1 MPKTCDCAL
10 ALAPA
15 PMITMQTTS
24 IEEQRKA
31 SEKAASIK
39 RAISAGAAGSA
50 AGDEPS
56 VAEMKSELEASV
68 AWLSAK
74 PQTAWR

>member
-1 MPKTCDCAL
+1 
-10 ALAPA
+10 
-15 PMITMQTTS
+15 MITVQATR

-31 SEKAASIK
+31 SDKAASIK
-39 RAISAGAAGSA
+39 RAISAGAAGSPA

-56 VAEMKSELEASV
+56 VADMKSELEASV

>member
-1 MPKTCDCAL
+1 
-10 ALAPA
+10 
-15 PMITMQTTS
+15 MITVQATR

-31 SEKAASIK
+31 SDKAG
-39 RAISAGAAGSA
+39 AISAGAAGSPA

-56 VAEMKSELEASV
+56 VADMKSELEASV